1 MRLVLLPW
9 AGQGANTVFGLM
21 FVCESE
27 QIQMEEITNVFK
39 ESLKKKKKKAPQNL
53 FVLININA

>member
-39 ESLKKKKKKAPQNL
+39 ESLKKKKKKGSTKS
-53 FVLININA
+53 ICSD

>member
-27 QIQMEEITNVFK
+27 QIQMEEITNVFQ
-39 ESLKKKKKKAPQNL
+39 ESFKKKKGSTKHKIYL
-53 FVLININA
+53 FWLI